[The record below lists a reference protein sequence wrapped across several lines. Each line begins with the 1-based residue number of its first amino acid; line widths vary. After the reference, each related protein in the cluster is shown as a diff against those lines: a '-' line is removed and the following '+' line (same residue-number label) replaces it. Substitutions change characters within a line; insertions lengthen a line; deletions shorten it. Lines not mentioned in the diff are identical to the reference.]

1 MIIEQPKTEVIGST
15 AKKTNAFKIQ
25 ANDNAF
31 AILSDK
37 LYQDKELAIVRE
49 YISNA
54 YDIHVRTGNLVPC
67 EINIPDEINP
77 NFEVRDF
84 GTGLSEEDIYRLFCT
99 YFASNKNETNEQIG
113 GFGLG
118 CKSGFAYSESFSVT
132 SWFNGVK
139 TNYIMT
145 KMGNVP
151 TCITGKSYPSDE
163 PSGLKIS
170 IPTDNYFRFARLVPN
185 VLDGF
190 PRWFIPPQIRSN
202 LPAESL
208 VERYLKKNKDFNTD
222 GDYIIYGNFKLKNP
236 LNPLADKISFTGT
249 HFNISSYY
257 QGNLCFNV
265 GEIDVTPS
273 REQIE
278 LTDKTRKAIE
288 DRKQEF
294 IDILAKL
301 DEQTKNMSMREA
313 YLHFK
318 EFFKNSSQ
326 IVFNLPSYR
335 IKYKKDDSPYSIVNL
350 DFVFKADPDIPIFV
364 GRVCSRK
371 YKKYFVL
378 NCTSNQYSELKT
390 ELESFGLTNVIVPN
404 VKSKKVTTYEISV
417 IEPKAKQIST
427 LTVIAK
433 DILEKRNYVY
443 YTTNKNLFE
452 KLLPYSD
459 YLKEPVWYVG
469 DLPQSVRKNINE
481 NSVTRILSH
490 LACEINTNR
499 KVKLYSL
506 YVLYES
512 LGLKEFFKK
521 KPELVFEEYVSRM
534 YIGQLRSVIEKN
546 SAAFLILSYCLNDLD
561 DLLGNYN
568 QLPTPTKNLVKKDIK
583 TLTKLIL
590 RYIETSQQLQR

>member
-1 MIIEQPKTEVIGST
+1 MIIEQPKTEVIAST
-15 AKKTNAFKIQ
+15 AKKTNAFNIQ
-25 ANDNAF
+25 VNDNAF

-37 LYQDKELAIVRE
+37 LYQDKELAVVRE

-54 YDIHVRTGNLVPC
+54 YDIHVQTGNLVPC
-67 EINIPDEINP
+67 EINIPDKTNP
-77 NFEVRDF
+77 AFEVRDF
-84 GTGLSEEDIYRLFCT
+84 GTGLSEKDIHRLFCT

-145 KMGNVP
+145 KMGNIP

-170 IPTDNYFRFARLVPN
+170 IPVDESFRFDRLVPM

-190 PRWFIPPQIRSN
+190 PRWFIPPQIRSI
-202 LPAESL
+202 LHAESL
-208 VERYLKKNKDFNTD
+208 VERYLKKNKNFNVE
-222 GDYIIYGNFKLKNP
+222 GDDIIYGNFKLRNP
-236 LNPLADKISFTGT
+236 LTHKILFTGT

-257 QGNLCFNV
+257 QGNLYFNV
-265 GEIDVTPS
+265 GEIDITPS

-278 LTDKTRKAIE
+278 LTDKTKKALE

-294 IDILAKL
+294 IDILTKL
-301 DEQTKNMSMREA
+301 DQETKNMSMKEA
-313 YLHFK
+313 YLRFR
-318 EFFKNSSQ
+318 EFFKDSFKIQ
-326 IVFNLPSYR
+326 FNLPYYQ
-335 IKYKKDDSPYSIVNL
+335 IKYKEDDNPYNIVNL
-350 DFVFKADPDIPIFV
+350 DFVFKANPDIPIFV

-378 NCTSNQYSELKT
+378 NCTSDQYAGLKT
-390 ELESFGLTNVIVPN
+390 KLESFGLTNVIVPN

-417 IEPKAKQIST
+417 INPKAEKIVFSSVT
-427 LTVIAK
+427 AK
-433 DILEKRNYVY
+433 DILERRNYVY
-443 YTTNKNLFE
+443 FTTNRKLFE

-459 YLKEPVWYVG
+459 YLTEAVWYIEN
-469 DLPQSVRKNINE
+469 LPKSVKKNINE
-481 NSVTRILSH
+481 NSVNRIFPR
-490 LACEINTNR
+490 LAHEINTEK

-506 YVLYES
+506 CILYES
-512 LGLKEFFKK
+512 LGLKEFLKK
-521 KPELVFEEYVSRM
+521 KPELVFEEYVSRI
-534 YIGQLRSVIEKN
+534 YVGQLESVIKRN
-546 SAAFLILSYCLNDLD
+546 RADFLILSYCSYGLD
-561 DLLGNYN
+561 DLLRNYN

-583 TLTKLIL
+583 TLTKLTL
-590 RYIETSQQLQR
+590 RYIETSQQL

>member
-1 MIIEQPKTEVIGST
+1 MIIEQPKTEVIAST
-15 AKKTNAFKIQ
+15 AKKTNTFNIQ
-25 ANDNAF
+25 VNDNAF

-37 LYQDKELAIVRE
+37 LYQDKELAVVRE

-54 YDIHVRTGNLVPC
+54 YDIHVQTGNLVPC
-67 EINIPDEINP
+67 EINIPNKTNP
-77 NFEVRDF
+77 AFEVRDF
-84 GTGLSEEDIYRLFCT
+84 GTGLSEKDIHRLFCT

-145 KMGNVP
+145 KMGNIP

-170 IPTDNYFRFARLVPN
+170 IPVDESFRFDRLVPM

-190 PRWFIPPQIRSN
+190 PRWFIPPQIRSI
-202 LPAESL
+202 LHAESL
-208 VERYLKKNKDFNTD
+208 VERYLKENKDFNAEGNT
-222 GDYIIYGNFKLKNP
+222 IIYGNFKLGNP
-236 LNPLADKISFTGT
+236 LTHKISFTGT

-257 QGNLCFNV
+257 QGNLYFNV
-265 GEIDVTPS
+265 GEIDITPS

-278 LTDKTRKAIE
+278 LTDKTKKALE

-294 IDILAKL
+294 IDILTKL
-301 DEQTKNMSMREA
+301 DQETKNMSMKEA
-313 YLHFK
+313 YLRFR
-318 EFFKNSSQ
+318 EFFKDSFKIQ
-326 IVFNLPSYR
+326 FNLPYYQ
-335 IKYKKDDSPYSIVNL
+335 IKYKEDDNPYNIVNL
-350 DFVFKADPDIPIFV
+350 DFVFKANPDIPIFV

-378 NCTSNQYSELKT
+378 NCTSDQYAGLKT
-390 ELESFGLTNVIVPN
+390 KLESFGLTNVIVPN

-417 IEPKAKQIST
+417 INPKAEKIVFSSVT
-427 LTVIAK
+427 AK
-433 DILEKRNYVY
+433 DILERRNYVY
-443 YTTNKNLFE
+443 FTTNRKLFE

-459 YLKEPVWYVG
+459 YLTEAVWYIEN
-469 DLPQSVRKNINE
+469 LPKSVKKNINE
-481 NSVTRILSH
+481 NSVNRIFPR
-490 LACEINTNR
+490 LAHEINTEK

-506 YVLYES
+506 CILYES
-512 LGLKEFFKK
+512 LGLKEFLKK
-521 KPELVFEEYVSRM
+521 KPELVFEEYVSRI
-534 YIGQLRSVIEKN
+534 YVGQLESVIKRN
-546 SAAFLILSYCLNDLD
+546 RADFLILSYCSYGLD
-561 DLLGNYN
+561 DLLRNYN

-583 TLTKLIL
+583 TLTKLTL
-590 RYIETSQQLQR
+590 RYIETSQQL

>member
-15 AKKTNAFKIQ
+15 AKKTNAFNIQ
-25 ANDNAF
+25 VNDNAF

-54 YDIHVRTGNLVPC
+54 YDIHVLTGNLVPC
-67 EINIPDEINP
+67 EINIPDKINP

-118 CKSGFAYSESFSVT
+118 CKSGFAYSGSFSVT

-151 TCITGKSYPSDE
+151 TCITGKSYLSDE

-170 IPTDNYFRFARLVPN
+170 IPTDNYFRFTRLVPD

-202 LPAESL
+202 LHAESL
-208 VERYLKKNKDFNTD
+208 VERYLKKNKDFNTE
-222 GDYIIYGNFKLKNP
+222 GGYIIYGNFKLRNP
-236 LNPLADKISFTGT
+236 LNLLAHENSFTGT

-288 DRKQEF
+288 NRKQEF

-301 DEQTKNMSMREA
+301 DEQTKNMPMREA

-318 EFFKNSSQ
+318 EFFKKSSQ
-326 IVFNLPSYR
+326 IVFNLPYYQ
-335 IKYKKDDSPYSIVNL
+335 IKYKKDDSPYSIVDFN
-350 DFVFKADPDIPIFV
+350 FVFKADPDIPIFV

-378 NCTSNQYSELKT
+378 NCTSNQYSELKAK
-390 ELESFGLTNVIVPN
+390 LESFGLTNVIVPSTRN
-404 VKSKKVTTYEISV
+404 RKDTIYEISV

-427 LTVIAK
+427 LTVTAT
-433 DILEKRNYVY
+433 DISEKRNYVY
-443 YTTNKNLFE
+443 FTTNKKLFE

-459 YLKEPVWYVG
+459 YLRQPVWYVE
-469 DLPQSVRKNINE
+469 DLPQSVRKNISE
-481 NSVTRILSH
+481 NSVSRILPR
-490 LACEINTNR
+490 LACEINTNC
-499 KVKLYSL
+499 KVRLYSL
-506 YVLYES
+506 CVLYEN

-546 SAAFLILSYCLNDLD
+546 RAAFLILGYCLNDLD

-590 RYIETSQQLQR
+590 RYIETSQQL

>member
-1 MIIEQPKTEVIGST
+1 MIIEQPKTEVIAST
-15 AKKTNAFKIQ
+15 AKKTNTFKIQ

-37 LYQDKELAIVRE
+37 LYQDKELAVVRE

-67 EINIPDEINP
+67 EINIPDKINP

-145 KMGNVP
+145 KIGNTP

-170 IPTDNYFRFARLVPN
+170 IPVNESFRIPRLVPD

-208 VERYLKKNKDFNTD
+208 VERYLKKNKNFNTE
-222 GDYIIYGNFKLKNP
+222 GDDIIYGNFKLR
-236 LNPLADKISFTGT
+236 NPLAHKISFTGT

-257 QGNLCFNV
+257 QGNLCFKV

-278 LTDKTRKAIE
+278 LTDKTRKALE

-294 IDILAKL
+294 IDILTRL
-301 DEQTKNMSMREA
+301 DQETKNMSMREA

-326 IVFNLPSYR
+326 IVFNLPYYQ
-335 IKYKKDDSPYSIVNL
+335 IKYKENDNPYNIVDL
-350 DFVFKADPDIPIFV
+350 HFVFKADPNIPIFI

-378 NCTSNQYSELKT
+378 NCTSNQYSELKAK
-390 ELESFGLTNVIVPN
+390 LESFGLTNVIVPN
-404 VKSKKVTTYEISV
+404 IKSKKPTTYKINV
-417 IEPKAKQIST
+417 IEPKVKQIST
-427 LTVIAK
+427 LTVTAK
-433 DILEKRNYVY
+433 NISEKRNYVY
-443 YTTNKNLFE
+443 FTTNRKLFE

-459 YLKEPVWYVG
+459 YLTEAVWYIEN
-469 DLPQSVRKNINE
+469 LPQTVRKNISE
-481 NSVTRILSH
+481 NSVSSILPR
-490 LACEINTNR
+490 LAHEVNTEK

-506 YVLYES
+506 CVLYEN
-512 LGLKEFFKK
+512 LGLKEFLKK
-521 KPELVFEEYVSRM
+521 KPELVFEEYVSKM
-534 YIGQLRSVIEKN
+534 YIRQLNSVIERN
-546 SAAFLILSYCLNDLD
+546 RAAFLILGYCLNDLD

-583 TLTKLIL
+583 TLTELIL
-590 RYIETSQQLQR
+590 RYIETNQQL

>member
-1 MIIEQPKTEVIGST
+1 MIIEQQKTEVIGST
-15 AKKTNAFKIQ
+15 AKKTNAFNIQ
-25 ANDNAF
+25 VNDNAF

-54 YDIHVRTGNLVPC
+54 YDIHVLTGNLVPC
-67 EINIPDEINP
+67 EINIPDENNP
-77 NFEVRDF
+77 AFEVRDF
-84 GTGLSEEDIYRLFCT
+84 GTGLSEEDIHRLFCT

-151 TCITGKSYPSDE
+151 TCITGKSYPSDD

-170 IPTDNYFRFARLVPN
+170 IPTDKYFRLAHLVRN

-202 LPAESL
+202 LDAKSL
-208 VERYLKKNKDFNTD
+208 VERYLKNNKDFNTE
-222 GDYIIYGNFKLKNP
+222 GEYIIYGNFKLI
-236 LNPLADKISFTGT
+236 NPLAHEISFTGT
-249 HFNISSYY
+249 HFNISSNYL
-257 QGNLCFNV
+257 GNLCFKV

-294 IDILAKL
+294 IDILTKL

-318 EFFKNSSQ
+318 EFFKDSFQ
-326 IVFNLPSYR
+326 IMFNLPYYQ
-335 IKYKKDDSPYSIVNL
+335 IKYREDSNPYNIVDL
-350 DFVFKADPDIPIFV
+350 DFVFRADSDIPIFV

-378 NCTSNQYSELKT
+378 NCTSIQYSGLKT
-390 ELESFGLTNVIVPN
+390 KLESFGLTNVIVPK
-404 VKSKKVTTYEISV
+404 VKSEKVTTYEISV
-417 IEPKAKQIST
+417 INPQAKQIST
-427 LTVIAK
+427 LAVTAL
-433 DILEKRNYVY
+433 DISEKRNYVY
-443 YTTNKNLFE
+443 FTTNKKLFE

-459 YLKEPVWYVG
+459 YLREAVWYIE

-481 NSVTRILSH
+481 NSVSRILSR
-490 LACEINTNR
+490 LACEINTIC
-499 KVKLYSL
+499 KVRLYSL
-506 YVLYES
+506 YVLYTS
-512 LGLKEFFKK
+512 LGLKGFLKK
-521 KPELVFEEYVSRM
+521 KPELVFEEYVSKM
-534 YIGQLRSVIEKN
+534 YIGQLKSVIEKN
-546 SAAFLILSYCLNDLD
+546 SAAFLILSYCLNNLD
-561 DLLGNYN
+561 DLLVNYN

-590 RYIETSQQLQR
+590 RYIETNQQL

>member
-1 MIIEQPKTEVIGST
+1 MIIEQQKTEVIGST
-15 AKKTNAFKIQ
+15 AKKTNAFNIQ
-25 ANDNAF
+25 VNDNAF

-54 YDIHVRTGNLVPC
+54 YDIHVQTGNLVPC
-67 EINIPDEINP
+67 EINIPDENNP
-77 NFEVRDF
+77 AFEVRDF
-84 GTGLSEEDIYRLFCT
+84 GTGLSEEDIHRLFCT

-151 TCITGKSYPSDE
+151 TCITGKSYPSDD

-170 IPTDNYFRFARLVPN
+170 IPTDKYFRLAHLVRN

-202 LPAESL
+202 LDAKSL
-208 VERYLKKNKDFNTD
+208 VERYLKNNKDFNTE
-222 GDYIIYGNFKLKNP
+222 GEYIIYGNFKLI
-236 LNPLADKISFTGT
+236 NPLAHEISFTGT
-249 HFNISSYY
+249 HFNISSNYL
-257 QGNLCFNV
+257 GNLCFKV

-294 IDILAKL
+294 IDILTKL

-318 EFFKNSSQ
+318 EFFKDSFQ
-326 IVFNLPSYR
+326 IMFNLPYYQ
-335 IKYKKDDSPYSIVNL
+335 IKYREDSNPYNIVDL
-350 DFVFKADPDIPIFV
+350 DFVFRADSDIPIFV

-378 NCTSNQYSELKT
+378 NCTSIQYSGLKT
-390 ELESFGLTNVIVPN
+390 KLESFGLTNVIVPK
-404 VKSKKVTTYEISV
+404 VKSEKVTTYEISV
-417 IEPKAKQIST
+417 INPQAKQIST
-427 LTVIAK
+427 LAVTAL
-433 DILEKRNYVY
+433 DISEKRNYVY
-443 YTTNKNLFE
+443 FTTNKKLFE

-459 YLKEPVWYVG
+459 YLREAVWYIE

-481 NSVTRILSH
+481 NSVSRILSR
-490 LACEINTNR
+490 LACEINTIC
-499 KVKLYSL
+499 KVRLYSL
-506 YVLYES
+506 YVLYTS
-512 LGLKEFFKK
+512 LGLKGFLKK
-521 KPELVFEEYVSRM
+521 KPELVFEEYVSKM
-534 YIGQLRSVIEKN
+534 YIGQLKSVIEKN
-546 SAAFLILSYCLNDLD
+546 SAAFLILSYCLNNLD
-561 DLLGNYN
+561 DLLVNYN

-590 RYIETSQQLQR
+590 RYIETNQQL

>member
-15 AKKTNAFKIQ
+15 AKKTNAFNIQ
-25 ANDNAF
+25 INDNAF

-54 YDIHVRTGNLVPC
+54 YDIHVQTGNLVPC
-67 EINIPDEINP
+67 EINIPDKINP

-151 TCITGKSYPSDE
+151 TCITGKSYPSDD

-170 IPTDNYFRFARLVPN
+170 IPTDKYFRFAHLVRS

-202 LPAESL
+202 LGAESL
-208 VERYLKKNKDFNTD
+208 VERYLKKNKDFNTEGED
-222 GDYIIYGNFKLKNP
+222 IIYGNFKLRNP
-236 LNPLADKISFTGT
+236 LTHEISFTGT

-301 DEQTKNMSMREA
+301 DEQTKNMPMREA

-326 IVFNLPSYR
+326 IVFNLPSYQ
-335 IKYKKDDSPYSIVNL
+335 IKYKEDDSPYSIVDF
-350 DFVFKADPDIPIFV
+350 DFVFKADPDIPIFL

-378 NCTSNQYSELKT
+378 NCTSNQYSGLKT
-390 ELESFGLTNVIVPN
+390 KLKSFGLTNVIVPSTRN
-404 VKSKKVTTYEISV
+404 RKDTIYEISV

-427 LTVIAK
+427 LTVTAT
-433 DILEKRNYVY
+433 DISERRNYVRF
-443 YTTNKNLFE
+443 TTNKKLFE

-459 YLKEPVWYVG
+459 YLKEPVWYVE

-481 NSVTRILSH
+481 NSVSRILPR
-490 LACEINTNR
+490 LACVINTIC
-499 KVKLYSL
+499 KVRLYSL

-512 LGLKEFFKK
+512 LGLKEFLKK

-534 YIGQLRSVIEKN
+534 YIGQLKSVIEKN
-546 SAAFLILSYCLNDLD
+546 SAAFLILSYCLNNLD

-583 TLTKLIL
+583 TLTKLTL
-590 RYIETSQQLQR
+590 CYIETNQQL

>member
-1 MIIEQPKTEVIGST
+1 MIIEQPKTEVIAST
-15 AKKTNAFKIQ
+15 AKKTNSFNIQ
-25 ANDNAF
+25 VNDNAF

-37 LYQDKELAIVRE
+37 LYQDKELAVVRE

-54 YDIHVRTGNLVPC
+54 YDIHVQTGNLVPC
-67 EINIPDEINP
+67 EINIPDKINP

-99 YFASNKNETNEQIG
+99 YFASNKNETNKQIG

-145 KMGNVP
+145 KIGNVP

-170 IPTDNYFRFARLVPN
+170 IPVDESFRFARLISSI
-185 VLDGF
+185 LDGF
-190 PRWFIPPQIRSN
+190 PRWFIPPQIRST
-202 LPAESL
+202 LHAESL
-208 VERYLKKNKDFNTD
+208 VERYLERNKDFNTE
-222 GDYIIYGNFKLKNP
+222 GEYIIYGNFKLTNP
-236 LNPLADKISFTGT
+236 CARKISFTGT

-257 QGNLCFNV
+257 EGNLCFKV

-278 LTDKTRKAIE
+278 LTDKTKKALE
-288 DRKQEF
+288 NRKQEF
-294 IDILAKL
+294 IDILTKL
-301 DEQTKNMSMREA
+301 DQETKDMSMKEA
-313 YLHFK
+313 YLRFE
-318 EFFKNSSQ
+318 EFFKNSFR
-326 IVFNLPSYR
+326 IKFDLPYYQ
-335 IKYKKDDSPYSIVNL
+335 IKYKEDNNPYTIVDL

-378 NCTSNQYSELKT
+378 NCSSNQYSELKAK
-390 ELESFGLTNVIVPN
+390 LESFGLTNIIVPN
-404 VKSKKVTTYEISV
+404 TINKKVTTYEINV

-427 LTVIAK
+427 LSVTAK
-433 DILEKRNYVY
+433 NVSEKRNYVWF
-443 YTTNKNLFE
+443 TTNRKLFE

-459 YLKEPVWYVG
+459 YLKEAVWYVEK
-469 DLPQSVRKNINE
+469 LPQSVRKNINE
-481 NSVTRILSH
+481 NSVSRILSR

-499 KVKLYSL
+499 KIRLYSL
-506 YVLYES
+506 YVLYEN
-512 LGLKEFFKK
+512 LGLKEFLKK
-521 KPELVFEEYVSRM
+521 KPELVFEEYISGM
-534 YIGQLRSVIEKN
+534 YINQLKSVVERN
-546 SAAFLILSYCLNDLD
+546 RAAFLILGYCLNDLD
-561 DLLGNYN
+561 VLLGNYN
-568 QLPTPTKNLVKKDIK
+568 QLPTPTKNLVKKDIE
-583 TLTKLIL
+583 TLTKLTL
-590 RYIETSQQLQR
+590 CYIETSQQL

>member
-1 MIIEQPKTEVIGST
+1 MIIEQPKTEVIAST
-15 AKKTNAFKIQ
+15 AKKTNAFNIQ
-25 ANDNAF
+25 VNDNAF

-54 YDIHVRTGNLVPC
+54 YDIHVQTGNLVPC
-67 EINIPDEINP
+67 EINIPDKINP

-99 YFASNKNETNEQIG
+99 YFASSKNETNEQIG

-145 KMGNVP
+145 KMGSTP
-151 TCITGKSYPSDE
+151 TCVTGKSYPSDE

-170 IPTDNYFRFARLVPN
+170 IPVNESFRLARLIPN
-185 VLDGF
+185 ILEGF
-190 PRWFIPPQIRSN
+190 PRWFIPPQIRST
-202 LPAESL
+202 LHAESL
-208 VERYLKKNKDFNTD
+208 VERYLKKDKDFNVE
-222 GDYIIYGNFKLKNP
+222 GEYVIYGNFKLKNP
-236 LNPLADKISFTGT
+236 LADKITFIGT
-249 HFNISSYY
+249 HFNISSHYL
-257 QGNLCFNV
+257 GNLCFKV

-278 LTDKTRKAIE
+278 LTDKTKKALE

-294 IDILAKL
+294 IDILTKL
-301 DEQTKNMSMREA
+301 DQETKNMSMKEA
-313 YLHFK
+313 YLRFR
-318 EFFKNSSQ
+318 EFFKDSSR
-326 IVFNLPSYR
+326 IMFNLPSYE
-335 IKYKKDDSPYSIVNL
+335 IKYKENYNFYIIVNL
-350 DFVFKADPDIPIFV
+350 DFVFEADPDIPIFV

-378 NCTSNQYSELKT
+378 NCTSNQYSELKAK
-390 ELESFGLTNVIVPN
+390 LESFGLTNVIMPRTN
-404 VKSKKVTTYEISV
+404 NKKVTTYEISV

-427 LTVIAK
+427 LTVTVKSIT
-433 DILEKRNYVY
+433 EKRNYVY
-443 YTTNKNLFE
+443 FTTNRKLFE
-452 KLLPYSD
+452 KLLPYSN
-459 YLKEPVWYVG
+459 YLTEAVWYVE
-469 DLPQSVRKNINE
+469 DLPHTVKKNISE
-481 NSVTRILSH
+481 NSVNRILSR
-490 LACEINTNR
+490 LACDINTGK

-512 LGLKEFFKK
+512 LGLKEFLKK
-521 KPELVFEEYVSRM
+521 KPELIFEEYVSRM
-534 YIGQLRSVIEKN
+534 YIGQLRSVIERN
-546 SAAFLILSYCLNDLD
+546 RVAFLILGYCLNDLN
-561 DLLGNYN
+561 DLLENYN

-583 TLTKLIL
+583 TLTKLTL
-590 RYIETSQQLQR
+590 RYIEAN

>member
-1 MIIEQPKTEVIGST
+1 MIIEQPKTEVIAST
-15 AKKTNAFKIQ
+15 AKKTNTFNIQ
-25 ANDNAF
+25 VNDNAF

-49 YISNA
+49 YVSNA
-54 YDIHVRTGNLVPC
+54 YDIHIQTGNLVPC
-67 EINIPDEINP
+67 EINIPDKINP
-77 NFEVRDF
+77 AFEVRDF
-84 GTGLSEEDIYRLFCT
+84 GTGLSEEDIHRLFCT

-118 CKSGFAYSESFSVT
+118 CKSGFAYSDSFSVT

-145 KMGNVP
+145 KMGNTP

-170 IPTDNYFRFARLVPN
+170 IPVDESFRFARLVPK

-190 PRWFIPPQIRSN
+190 PRWFVPPQIRN
-202 LPAESL
+202 ILHAETL
-208 VERYLKKNKDFNTD
+208 VERYLKKNKDFNTEGED
-222 GDYIIYGNFKLKNP
+222 IIYGNFKLKNP
-236 LNPLADKISFTGT
+236 LTHKILFTGT

-257 QGNLCFNV
+257 QGNLCFEV

-278 LTDKTRKAIE
+278 LTDKTRKALE

-294 IDILAKL
+294 IDILIKL
-301 DEQTKNMSMREA
+301 DQETKNMSMREA

-318 EFFKNSSQ
+318 ESFKDSMR
-326 IVFNLPSYR
+326 IMFNLPYYQ
-335 IKYKKDDSPYSIVNL
+335 IKYKEDDNPYNIVDL
-350 DFVFKADPDIPIFV
+350 DFVFKADPNIPIFV

-378 NCTSNQYSELKT
+378 NCTSNQYSELEAK
-390 ELESFGLTNVIVPN
+390 LKSFGLTNVIVPN
-404 VKSKKVTTYEISV
+404 TSNRKVTTYEISV

-427 LTVIAK
+427 LAVTRK
-433 DILEKRNYVY
+433 GILDKRSYVY
-443 YTTNKNLFE
+443 FTTNRKLFE

-459 YLKEPVWYVG
+459 YLTEAVWYIE
-469 DLPQSVRKNINE
+469 DLPQTVRKNINE
-481 NSVTRILSH
+481 NSVSRIFSR
-490 LACEINTNR
+490 LARDVNTEK

-512 LGLKEFFKK
+512 LGLKAFLKK

-534 YIGQLRSVIEKN
+534 YIGQLRSVVERN
-546 SAAFLILSYCLNDLD
+546 RAAFLILSYCLNDLD

-583 TLTKLIL
+583 TLTKLTL
-590 RYIETSQQLQR
+590 CYIETSQQL

>member
-15 AKKTNAFKIQ
+15 AKKTNAFNIQ
-25 ANDNAF
+25 INDNAF

-54 YDIHVRTGNLVPC
+54 YDIHVQTGNLVPC
-67 EINIPDEINP
+67 EINIPDKINP

-151 TCITGKSYPSDE
+151 TCITGKSYPSDD

-170 IPTDNYFRFARLVPN
+170 IPTDKYFRFAHLVRN

-202 LPAESL
+202 LGAESL
-208 VERYLKKNKDFNTD
+208 VERYLKKNKDFNTEGED
-222 GDYIIYGNFKLKNP
+222 IIYGNFKLRNP
-236 LNPLADKISFTGT
+236 LTHEISFTGT

-294 IDILAKL
+294 IDILTKL
-301 DEQTKNMSMREA
+301 DEQTKNMPMREA

-318 EFFKNSSQ
+318 EFFKNSSR
-326 IVFNLPSYR
+326 IVFNLPSYQ
-335 IKYKKDDSPYSIVNL
+335 IKYKEDDSPYSIVDF

-390 ELESFGLTNVIVPN
+390 KLESFGLTNVIVPSTRTRN
-404 VKSKKVTTYEISV
+404 RKDTIYEISV

-427 LTVIAK
+427 LTVTAT
-433 DILEKRNYVY
+433 DISERRNYVRF
-443 YTTNKNLFE
+443 TTNKKLFE

-459 YLKEPVWYVG
+459 YLKEPVWYVE

-481 NSVTRILSH
+481 NSVSRILPR
-490 LACEINTNR
+490 LACEINTIC
-499 KVKLYSL
+499 KVRLYSL
-506 YVLYES
+506 YVLYKS
-512 LGLKEFFKK
+512 LGLKEFLKK

-546 SAAFLILSYCLNDLD
+546 SAAFLILSYCLNNLD

-583 TLTKLIL
+583 TLTKLTL
-590 RYIETSQQLQR
+590 CYIETNQQL

>member
-1 MIIEQPKTEVIGST
+1 MIIEQQKTEVIGST
-15 AKKTNAFKIQ
+15 AKKTNAFNIQ
-25 ANDNAF
+25 VNDNAF

-67 EINIPDEINP
+67 EINIPDKINP

-151 TCITGKSYPSDE
+151 TCITGKSYPSDD

-170 IPTDNYFRFARLVPN
+170 IPTGNYIRFARLVPN

-202 LPAESL
+202 LNAKSL
-208 VERYLKKNKDFNTD
+208 VERYLEKNKDFNTKGED
-222 GDYIIYGNFKLKNP
+222 IIYGNFKLE
-236 LNPLADKISFTGT
+236 NPLAHKISFTGT
-249 HFNISSYY
+249 HFNISSNYL
-257 QGNLCFNV
+257 GNLCFKV

-294 IDILAKL
+294 IDILTRL
-301 DEQTKNMSMREA
+301 DQETKNMSMREA

-318 EFFKNSSQ
+318 EFFKDSFRIS
-326 IVFNLPSYR
+326 FDLPRYQ
-335 IKYKKDDSPYSIVNL
+335 IKYREDSNPYNIVDL
-350 DFVFKADPDIPIFV
+350 DFVFRANPDIPIFV

-390 ELESFGLTNVIVPN
+390 KLERFGLTNVIVPN
-404 VKSKKVTTYEISV
+404 VKNEKVTTYEISV
-417 IEPKAKQIST
+417 INPQAKQIST
-427 LTVIAK
+427 LAVTAL
-433 DILEKRNYVY
+433 DISEKRNYVY
-443 YTTNKNLFE
+443 FTTNKKLFE

-459 YLKEPVWYVG
+459 YLKEAVWYVE

-481 NSVTRILSH
+481 NSVSRILSH
-490 LACEINTNR
+490 LACEINTIC
-499 KVKLYSL
+499 KVRLYSL
-506 YVLYES
+506 YVLYKS
-512 LGLKEFFKK
+512 LGLKGFLKK

-546 SAAFLILSYCLNDLD
+546 SAAFLILSYCLNNLD

-590 RYIETSQQLQR
+590 RYIETSQQL

>member
-1 MIIEQPKTEVIGST
+1 MIIEQQKTEVIGST
-15 AKKTNAFKIQ
+15 AKKTNAFNIQ
-25 ANDNAF
+25 VNDNAF

-67 EINIPDEINP
+67 EINIPDKINP

-151 TCITGKSYPSDE
+151 TCITGKSYPSDD

-170 IPTDNYFRFARLVPN
+170 IPTGNYIRFARLVPN

-202 LPAESL
+202 LNAKSL
-208 VERYLKKNKDFNTD
+208 VERYLEKNKDFNTKGED
-222 GDYIIYGNFKLKNP
+222 IIYGNFKLE
-236 LNPLADKISFTGT
+236 NPLAHKISFTGT
-249 HFNISSYY
+249 HFNISSNYL
-257 QGNLCFNV
+257 GNLCFKV

-294 IDILAKL
+294 IDILTRL
-301 DEQTKNMSMREA
+301 DQETKNMSMREA

-318 EFFKNSSQ
+318 EFFKDSFRIS
-326 IVFNLPSYR
+326 FDLPRYQ
-335 IKYKKDDSPYSIVNL
+335 IKYREDSNPYNIVDL
-350 DFVFKADPDIPIFV
+350 DFVFRANPDIPIFV

-390 ELESFGLTNVIVPN
+390 KLERFGLTNVIVPN
-404 VKSKKVTTYEISV
+404 VKNEKVTTYEISV
-417 IEPKAKQIST
+417 INPQAKQIST
-427 LTVIAK
+427 LAVTAL
-433 DILEKRNYVY
+433 DISKKRNYVY
-443 YTTNKNLFE
+443 FTTNKKLFE

-459 YLKEPVWYVG
+459 YLKEAVWYVE

-481 NSVTRILSH
+481 NSVSRILSH
-490 LACEINTNR
+490 LACEINTIC
-499 KVKLYSL
+499 KVRLYSL
-506 YVLYES
+506 YVLYKS
-512 LGLKEFFKK
+512 LGLKGFLKK

-546 SAAFLILSYCLNDLD
+546 SAAFLILSYCLNNLD

-590 RYIETSQQLQR
+590 RYIETSQQL

>member
-1 MIIEQPKTEVIGST
+1 MIIEQPKTEVICST
-15 AKKTNAFKIQ
+15 AKKTHAFNIQ
-25 ANDNAF
+25 VNDNAF

-54 YDIHVRTGNLVPC
+54 YDIHVLTGNLVPC
-67 EINIPDEINP
+67 EINIPDKINP

-84 GTGLSEEDIYRLFCT
+84 GTGLSEEDIHRLFCT

-151 TCITGKSYPSDE
+151 TCITGKSYPSDD

-170 IPTDNYFRFARLVPN
+170 IPTDKYFRFAYLVRN

-202 LPAESL
+202 LDAKSL
-208 VERYLKKNKDFNTD
+208 VERYIKRNKDFNTEGED
-222 GDYIIYGNFKLKNP
+222 IIYGNFKLR
-236 LNPLADKISFTGT
+236 NPLAHKISFTGT
-249 HFNISSYY
+249 HFNISSNYL
-257 QGNLCFNV
+257 GNLCFKV

-294 IDILAKL
+294 IDILTKL
-301 DEQTKNMSMREA
+301 DQETKNMSMKEA
-313 YLHFK
+313 YLRFK
-318 EFFKNSSQ
+318 EFFKDSFQ
-326 IVFNLPSYR
+326 ISFDLPSYQ
-335 IKYKKDDSPYSIVNL
+335 IKYREDSNPYNIVDF
-350 DFVFKADPDIPIFV
+350 DFVFRADSDIPIFV
-364 GRVCSRK
+364 GRVCSKK

-378 NCTSNQYSELKT
+378 NCTSNQYLGLKT
-390 ELESFGLTNVIVPN
+390 KLESFGLTNVIVPK
-404 VKSKKVTTYEISV
+404 VKSEKVTTYEISV
-417 IEPKAKQIST
+417 INPQAKQIST
-427 LTVIAK
+427 LAVTAL
-433 DILEKRNYVY
+433 DISEKRNYVY
-443 YTTNKNLFE
+443 FTTNKKLFE

-459 YLKEPVWYVG
+459 YLREAVWYIE

-481 NSVTRILSH
+481 NSVSRILSR
-490 LACEINTNR
+490 LACEINTIC
-499 KVKLYSL
+499 KVRLYSL
-506 YVLYES
+506 YVLYTS
-512 LGLKEFFKK
+512 LGLKGFLKK
-521 KPELVFEEYVSRM
+521 KPELVFEEYVSGM
-534 YIGQLRSVIEKN
+534 YISQLRSVIEKN
-546 SAAFLILSYCLNDLD
+546 NTAFLILSYCLNNLD

-590 RYIETSQQLQR
+590 RYIETNQQL

>member
-1 MIIEQPKTEVIGST
+1 MIIEQQKTEVIGST
-15 AKKTNAFKIQ
+15 AKKTNAFNIQ
-25 ANDNAF
+25 VNDNAF

-54 YDIHVRTGNLVPC
+54 YDIHVLTGNLVPC
-67 EINIPDEINP
+67 EINIPDKINP

-84 GTGLSEEDIYRLFCT
+84 GTGLSEEDIHRLFCT

-151 TCITGKSYPSDE
+151 TCITGKSYPSDD

-170 IPTDNYFRFARLVPN
+170 IPTDKYFRFAYLVRN

-202 LPAESL
+202 LDAKSL
-208 VERYLKKNKDFNTD
+208 VERYIKRNKDFNTEGED
-222 GDYIIYGNFKLKNP
+222 IIYGNFKLR
-236 LNPLADKISFTGT
+236 NPLAHKISFTGT
-249 HFNISSYY
+249 HFNISSNYL
-257 QGNLCFNV
+257 GNLCFKV

-294 IDILAKL
+294 IDILTKL
-301 DEQTKNMSMREA
+301 DQETKNMSMKEA
-313 YLHFK
+313 YLRFK
-318 EFFKNSSQ
+318 EFFKDSFQ
-326 IVFNLPSYR
+326 ISFDLPSYQ
-335 IKYKKDDSPYSIVNL
+335 IKYREDSNPYNIVDF
-350 DFVFKADPDIPIFV
+350 DFVFRADSDIPIFV
-364 GRVCSRK
+364 GRVCSKK

-378 NCTSNQYSELKT
+378 NCTSNQYLGLKT
-390 ELESFGLTNVIVPN
+390 KLESFGLTNVIVPK
-404 VKSKKVTTYEISV
+404 VKSEKVTTYEISV
-417 IEPKAKQIST
+417 INPQAKQIST
-427 LTVIAK
+427 LAVTAL
-433 DILEKRNYVY
+433 DISEKRNYVY
-443 YTTNKNLFE
+443 FTTNKKLFE

-459 YLKEPVWYVG
+459 YLREAVWYIE

-481 NSVTRILSH
+481 NSVSRILSR
-490 LACEINTNR
+490 LASEINTIC
-499 KVKLYSL
+499 KVRLYSL
-506 YVLYES
+506 YVLYTS
-512 LGLKEFFKK
+512 LGLKGFLKK
-521 KPELVFEEYVSRM
+521 KPELVFEEYVSGM
-534 YIGQLRSVIEKN
+534 YISQLRSVIEKN
-546 SAAFLILSYCLNDLD
+546 NTAFLILSYCLNNLD

-590 RYIETSQQLQR
+590 RYIETNQQL